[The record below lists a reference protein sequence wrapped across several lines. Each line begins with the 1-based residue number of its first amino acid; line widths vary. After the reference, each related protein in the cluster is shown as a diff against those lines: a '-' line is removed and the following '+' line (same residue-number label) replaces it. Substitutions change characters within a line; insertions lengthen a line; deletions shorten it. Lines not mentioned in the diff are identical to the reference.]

1 MLAFVF
7 AAVLSTS
14 APSVAANAPADV
26 ATQLE
31 AARRTEADLDY
42 ATARALIKAVL
53 ANSTTT
59 PTQFLQ
65 AHVLAGQLERTAG
78 NDALARDH
86 FLVVLRADPRW
97 TLAADAPP
105 KLAMFFELVRQDVV
119 AEQAAVAVPPA
130 APVVPVVPVVPVA
143 PPPPTPVAGMV
154 VTGLAGAA
162 VVAGAAVAVLGEVQF
177 AQDDTAWEARNNGR
191 TMALVG
197 WSTATVGVVL
207 GVVGGALLVSAASA
221 P

>member
-14 APSVAANAPADV
+14 APSVAATAPGADV

-31 AARRTEADLDY
+31 AARRAEADLDY
-42 ATARALIKAVL
+42 ATARALIEAVL

-65 AHVLAGQLERTAG
+65 AHLLAGQLERTAG

-119 AEQAAVAVPPA
+119 AEQAAVAAAAAV
-130 APVVPVVPVVPVA
+130 APVAPVA
-143 PPPPTPVAGMV
+143 PPPATPVAGMV
-154 VTGLAGAA
+154 ITGLGGAA
-162 VVAGAAVAVLGEVQF
+162 VVAGAVVGVLGEVQF
-177 AQDDTAWEARNNGR
+177 AQDASTWDARNSGR
-191 TMALVG
+191 TMALAG

-207 GVVGGALLVSAASA
+207 GVVGGALLVSAAPA